1 LVIIDIC
8 CIFAVETRTIIDNII
23 SRIMKAEVGKYKFG
37 RHRNNWGI
45 WQYDYVSETG
55 SSARFIKDVFSYE
68 EAVREVYRLNGWGE
82 PKQIRRSY

>member
-1 LVIIDIC
+1 
-8 CIFAVETRTIIDNII
+8 
-23 SRIMKAEVGKYKFG
+23 MKAEIGKYKFG
-37 RHRNNWGI
+37 RHRHHWGI

-82 PKQIRRSY
+82 PKYIKRVF